1 MTNKKSLF
9 NEKTRVQL
17 PAIVHLTRLGY
28 QYIGKITEEM
38 KGDFYDPET
47 NILIKIF
54 KEQFAKLN
62 PNHVDK
68 FEEIIRDIR
77 VDLNNDDLG
86 KSFYKKL
93 ISVSPYKFID
103 FENIDNNTFHVTG
116 EFSCKNGDD
125 EFRPDITL
133 FINGLPLVFI
143 EVKQPNNNGGMLE
156 ESKRMTESRFPNN
169 KFRRFINIT
178 QLMIFSNNMEYDKKG
193 GIIPIEGVFYCTASK
208 KEALFNCF
216 REENPKNEDIAPYIK
231 NYQYKA
237 LDKDIERKILSDFN
251 CQVIHKTPEYQTNI
265 NINTPTN
272 RTLTSMCSKERLLFI
287 IKYGI
292 AYVNDQKEVDGKINF
307 IEQKHIMRYQQL
319 FAALSIIEKLNEGV
333 RSGII
338 WHTQGSGKTALSYY
352 LNSILKDYYAKKNIV
367 AKFYFIVD
375 RIDLLEQA
383 TQEFEAR
390 GCYVKKINS
399 KYELMKQF
407 RNNQSL
413 EGSSGQNEISVVNI
427 QKFAEDKDKIELN
440 DYGTN
445 LQRIFIIDEAHRGY
459 NPKGCF
465 LANLFNSDK
474 NSIKIALTGTPLL
487 AEERSSWKIFGNYI
501 HTYYYDKSIQDGYT
515 VKIIREDIKTSYKEK
530 LNKIYDELNYILQ
543 KNKLGKDSIVEH
555 ENYVKELIKYIISD
569 LKEFRTIRNDNTL
582 GGMVICRSS
591 EQAKKF
597 ASLFNEVQNE
607 VNNSLPNEKDK
618 SHFKIGLILHD
629 VDDKETRK
637 RMILD
642 YKKNMSIDILVVFN
656 MLLTGFDAP
665 RLKRL
670 YFGRKLEDHNL
681 LQAITRVNRPYKNN
695 RYGYLIDFADIKKN
709 FNQTNEAYLKELNR
723 FNDGNQIGIDANN
736 TLSNIIEDPEVLIE
750 NLKEAKQALF
760 EFTIENLE
768 VFNKEI
774 SEIKDKKNLLRLK
787 YALESAKDSFNIITT
802 FGDDELKNRLQNL
815 QIDKLPQMLS
825 VTQKR
830 INIINQKEMMLS
842 DDYNQQ
848 TINAAMAEI
857 EFSFEKIGD
866 EELSLISDDN
876 DLKTKWEEVIKKF
889 GEYIDPE
896 DPEYLKLKNMF
907 FQKMKDDGF
916 TISSFDEF
924 NDKKEFIDEIIN
936 SLKELKRKD
945 DVLLKKYNGDEKFV
959 RIHKRI
965 KEKNINK
972 EKEKSNP
979 IISNQDD
986 EIVNTLN
993 VIKTNVD
1000 NRVYDRNDILKK
1012 ESYFNKAIMND
1023 ITTVLKELNVRN
1035 ERKDK
1040 DFILSIISRE
1050 YLSQYNDMFN

>member
-54 KEQFAKLN
+54 KEQFTKLN

-68 FEEIIRDIR
+68 FEEIIRDIK

-156 ESKRMTESRFPNN
+156 ESKRMAKSRFPNN

-231 NYQYKA
+231 NYQYKV
-237 LDKDIERKILSDFN
+237 LDRDIERKILSDFN
-251 CQVIHKTPEYQTNI
+251 CQVIHTTPEYQTNI

-607 VNNSLPNEKDK
+607 VNNSLSNEKDK

-889 GEYIDPE
+889 GEYIDQE

-945 DVLLKKYNGDEKFV
+945 DVLLKKYNGDEKYM

-965 KEKNINK
+965 KEENINK

-979 IISNQDD
+979 IISNQDE

-1000 NRVYDRNDILKK
+1000 NRVYDRYDILKK
-1012 ESYFNKAIMND
+1012 EAYFKQEIKRN
-1023 ITTVLKELNVRN
+1023 ITTALKELNVRN
-1035 ERKDK
+1035 ERKDR
-1040 DFILSIISRE
+1040 DFILSIISGE

>member
-1 MTNKKSLF
+1 MANKKSLF
-9 NEKTRVQL
+9 NEMTRVQL

-62 PNHVDK
+62 PDHVDK
-68 FEEIIRDIR
+68 FEEIIRDIK

-103 FENIDNNTFHVTG
+103 FENINNNTFHVTG

-156 ESKRMTESRFPNN
+156 ESKRLTESRFPKN

-251 CQVIHKTPEYQTNI
+251 YQVIHTTPEYQTNI

-287 IKYGI
+287 IRYGI
-292 AYVNDQKEVDGKINF
+292 AYVNDQKEIDGKINS
-307 IEQKHIMRYQQL
+307 IEQKQIIRYQQL
-319 FAALSIIEKLNEGV
+319 FAALSIIEKLNEGT

-399 KYELMKQF
+399 KDELMKHF

-427 QKFAEDKDKIELN
+427 QKFAQDKDKIELN

-487 AEERSSWKIFGNYI
+487 AKERSSWKIFGNYI

-543 KNKLGKDSIVEH
+543 KNKLGKNSIVEH

-597 ASLFNEVQNE
+597 ASLFDEVQNE
-607 VNNSLPNEKDK
+607 VNNSLSNEKDK
-618 SHFKIGLILHD
+618 SYFKIGLILHD

-670 YFGRKLEDHNL
+670 YFGRKLKEHNL

-709 FNQTNEAYLKELNR
+709 FKQTNEAYLKELNR

-736 TLSNIIEDPEVLIE
+736 TLSKIIEDPEALIE

-787 YALESAKDSFNIITT
+787 CALESAKDSFNIITT